1 LLLDEGCAFPRKDRL
16 SFPRLVGLG
25 RDGRVLEATPVWRLW
40 EEMGTGQGEQPAL
53 CSLRCGADRSGLSGD
68 GRRVHDATLVPAPRE
83 RRSEEEKAAIKQG
96 QIPERGKEKPAKL
109 RQKDR
114 DARFKG
120 KSSKARVGEGEGGG
134 QRGVC

>member
-1 LLLDEGCAFPRKDRL
+1 
-16 SFPRLVGLG
+16 
-25 RDGRVLEATPVWRLW
+25 VLT
-40 EEMGTGQGEQPAL
+40 
-53 CSLRCGADRSGLSGD
+53 DRSCLAIVGQIIAA
-68 GRRVHDATLVPAPRE
+68 RVVPAPRE
-83 RRSEEEKAAIKQG
+83 HNTEEEKAAIRQG

-120 KSSKARVGEGEGGG
+120 KSSKARVDEGEGGR